1 MSTGTSS
8 KLLWLKGSGK
18 REAKDMR
25 IESVGITAARK
36 LVAGAEPGI
45 S

>member
-8 KLLWLKGSGK
+8 KLLWLNGSGK
-18 REAKDMR
+18 RDAKRMFKER
-25 IESVGITAARK
+25 EARK
-36 LVAGAEPGI
+36 ATQTDVAGAEERI